1 VHAASSVT
9 PIPPSLLTS
18 QRFLALVDA
27 GVLTPDDRVELL
39 EGVISSAAPHGP
51 MHAAGVHRAS
61 RVLRDAI
68 GTRALVRSQLSLHA
82 GPRSVPEPDIAV
94 VPGSE
99 EDYERA
105 HPSRALLVVE
115 IAETS
120 LATDRLT
127 KAGVYA
133 AAHVPE
139 YWIVNLRGARIEIHR
154 RPRRGRYTTASTAR
168 RGRRVRLV
176 AFPDVAIAVD
186 DLLPTSCR

>member
-1 VHAASSVT
+1 MHASSSVT
-9 PIPPSLLTS
+9 AIPPSLLTS

-27 GVLTPDDRVELL
+27 GVLTPD
-39 EGVISSAAPHGP
+39 
-51 MHAAGVHRAS
+51 
-61 RVLRDAI
+61 DAI

-82 GPRSVPEPDIAV
+82 GPRSVPEPDVAV

-139 YWIVNLRGARIEIHR
+139 YWIVNVRERTIEVHR
-154 RPRRGRYTTASTAR
+154 EPRRDGYAHAQVVVHD
-168 RGRRVRLV
+168 GEIALQE
-176 AFPDVAIAVD
+176 FPDVRIRVRD
-186 DLLPTSCR
+186 VVR